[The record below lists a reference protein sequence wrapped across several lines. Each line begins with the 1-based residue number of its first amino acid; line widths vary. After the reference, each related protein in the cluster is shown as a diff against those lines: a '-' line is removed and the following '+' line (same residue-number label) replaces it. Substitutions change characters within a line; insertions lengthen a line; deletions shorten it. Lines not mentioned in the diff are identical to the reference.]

1 MTEPVPVPVPLPVFD
16 DDRGRLVPLDLDRVP
31 FVPRRVFVV
40 TGPPEGSTRGGHTV
54 PCREL
59 VVLVSGSATV
69 RSDGVTTT
77 LTTPGEQLLLE
88 PGGEMDYDLAP
99 GGSTILVLADAP
111 YGREPS

>member
-1 MTEPVPVPVPLPVFD
+1 MSAPVFD
-16 DDRGRLVPLDLDRVP
+16 DDRGRLVPVDLADLP

-40 TGPPEGSTRGGHTV
+40 TGPPEGATRGGHVV

-59 VVLVSGSATV
+59 VVLVSGTATL
-69 RSDGVTTT
+69 RHDGATTT
-77 LTTPGEQLLLE
+77 LAAAGERLLLE

-111 YGREPS
+111 YERDLP